1 MENAAVEQRTFNIL
15 QAAVDLRDVAR
26 QVTDLQLIVLDPLA
40 AFLAGVRSND
50 QGDIRAALSP
60 LVELAEDLDVAI
72 VFVHH
77 NRKSCGSHS
86 SERLAGSLQIGATMR
101 QIWEVF
107 TDPEDK
113 TRRLFVAGKNSNARD
128 RGGLAFRIVDS
139 PIPLSESGDFVGRVE
154 WQEGLLN
161 VSADDIAFQALDT
174 EDRDPWPV
182 QWLRDALKDRPRP
195 AREVQQAAK
204 QDGISEGQLRRARE
218 RLKITPQKIG
228 FSEGWVWTLP
238 AT

>member
-1 MENAAVEQRTFNIL
+1 M
-15 QAAVDLRDVAR
+15 
-26 QVTDLQLIVLDPLA
+26 
-40 AFLAGVRSND
+40 
-50 QGDIRAALSP
+50 
-60 LVELAEDLDVAI
+60 
-72 VFVHH
+72 HH

-161 VSADDIAFQALDT
+161 VSADDIAFQSLDT
-174 EDRDPWPV
+174 EDRDPWPIE
-182 QWLRDALKDRPRP
+182 WLRDALKNGPRL
-195 AREVQQAAK
+195 ARDVQQAAK
-204 QDGISEGQLRRARE
+204 QDGITDKQLRTARE
-218 RLKITPQKIG
+218 RLGIHPTKSG
-228 FSEGWVWTLP
+228 FEGGWMWVCP
-238 AT
+238 AA